1 MKIIPAIDLMEGK
14 VVRLYKGN
22 PEEKTIYSE
31 NPLEIAKKWEKAGA
45 DMIHLVDLD
54 ATLGR
59 GTNIEIIKKIV
70 EQLSVPVQVAGG
82 LRDESIISQVLTY
95 ASRVVIGTLAFENK
109 ELLQKLLEKF
119 GKEKIVISVD
129 HVNGDIVVHGWQ
141 KSTGRNLIDSIKE
154 FVEMGF
160 SEFLLTNVSKDGT
173 LQGPDLE
180 FLEKACEISNV
191 NIISSGGI
199 SKIDDV
205 INVKEKNAF
214 GVILGKALY
223 ENLITIEETR
233 KIN

>member
-22 PEEKTIYSE
+22 PEEKTVYSE